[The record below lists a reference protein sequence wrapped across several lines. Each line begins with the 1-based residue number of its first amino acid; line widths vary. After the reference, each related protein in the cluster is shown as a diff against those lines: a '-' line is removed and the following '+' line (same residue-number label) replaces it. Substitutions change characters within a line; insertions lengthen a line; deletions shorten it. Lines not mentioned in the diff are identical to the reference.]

1 MITLYF
7 DDLQEIRNCFDET
20 EIYDSGMPRITTSP
34 YANELKHLMV
44 YYQSITR
51 IDSTMVFDDVIYDI
65 NLTDDLQSIKGKYIV
80 PIGVNQ
86 STNEWIGGEL
96 AENKTCKSFIN
107 IFDKISHEL
116 LYDLRIGKAFLMID
130 NSLEG
135 YHDDSVFDFL
145 THNANARDISPNQ
158 IIYVTGNLNIENRL
172 KLWTLKNPRK
182 ESIHVIPYSHF
193 EFDIGNKKRIM
204 LENGDSTLLNFKQY
218 YEYKKENI
226 DDIKLYNYLNK
237 KPRNHRIFFYD
248 ALIQWDLLNSGLVSM
263 NKANEQEDILLDY
276 NIKTKQELEVL
287 NRNLPTYA
295 YDISNEVEP
304 FSHYMYNFSVKET
317 LNSWI
322 SVVSE
327 THFGDNQ
334 KTIFLSEK
342 TFKAIANEQ
351 PFVILGNKGS
361 LKELHNYGYKT
372 FHPLIDETY
381 DELGTIDRLNAIIR
395 LLLDFSNRDNKLE
408 WLHWLG
414 PILKHNSH
422 TLMFNTLF
430 KPPKSF
436 HMINDLLNS

>member
-7 DDLQEIRNCFDET
+7 DDLQEIRNCFDES
-20 EIYDSGMPRITTSP
+20 EVYDSGMPRITTSP

-44 YYQSITR
+44 YYQSINR
-51 IDSTMVFDDVIYDI
+51 IDSTMLFDDIIYDI
-65 NLTDDLQSIKGKYIV
+65 NLTDDSQKIEGKYIV

-86 STNEWIGGEL
+86 STREWVGSVYS
-96 AENKTCKSFIN
+96 ENKTCQSFKN
-107 IFDKISHEL
+107 IFDKLSPAI
-116 LYDLRIGKAFLMID
+116 LYDLRIRKAFLMID

-135 YHDDSVFDFL
+135 YHDDMIFDFL
-145 THNANARDISPNQ
+145 SENGLAREISPTQ

-172 KLWTLKNPRK
+172 KLWKLKNPKK

-204 LENGDSTLLNFKQY
+204 LEDGDSSLLNFKQY
-218 YEYKKENI
+218 YEYKKENL
-226 DDIKLYNYLNK
+226 DDIKVYNYLNK

-248 ALIQWDLLNSGLVSM
+248 TLIKWNLLDCGIISM
-263 NKANEQEDILLDY
+263 NKVNEQEDILLDF
-276 NIKTKQELEVL
+276 NIKTKEELEIL

-295 YDISNEVEP
+295 YGVSNEVEA
-304 FSHYMYNFSVKET
+304 FKHYMYNFSVKET

-322 SVVSE
+322 TVVSE
-327 THFGDNQ
+327 THFDDNQ

-361 LKELHNYGYKT
+361 LVELHNYGYKT
-372 FHPLIDETY
+372 FNPLIDESY
-381 DELGTIDRLNAIIR
+381 DEMGSIDRMNAI
-395 LLLDFSNRDNKLE
+395 LKVLLDFSNRDNKLE

-436 HMINDLLNS
+436 HMVYDLLN